1 MLFKSLF
8 YPNIKRNID
17 FIINE
22 INNNNNINNEEL
34 QLIEIKIIPNDENIN
49 TNISPSNMKQI
60 KKSPYDNNEKDF
72 LFEICD
78 IV

>member
-49 TNISPSNMKQI
+49 TNISPSNI
-60 KKSPYDNNEKDF
+60 IESKKSPYYDKEKEY
-72 LFEICD
+72 LSKICD
-78 IV
+78 TV